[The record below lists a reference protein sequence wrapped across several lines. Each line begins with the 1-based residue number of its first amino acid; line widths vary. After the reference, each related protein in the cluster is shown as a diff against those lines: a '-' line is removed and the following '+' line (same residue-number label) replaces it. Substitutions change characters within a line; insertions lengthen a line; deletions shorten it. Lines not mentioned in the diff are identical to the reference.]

1 MISSEIRVLE
11 KSGEPWFVGK
21 DVAEMLGYSNSRD
34 ALKKHIDEEDKGVAK
49 CDTLRGKQIL
59 TIINE
64 SGLYSLILSSKLVE
78 AKKIKRWVQLKYY
91 LQ

>member
-1 MISSEIRVLE
+1 MKNEMKVEIFKNEQFGEIRVLE

-34 ALKKHIDEEDKGVAK
+34 ALKKHIDEDDKEVAK

-59 TIINE
+59 TII
-64 SGLYSLILSSKLVE
+64 I
-78 AKKIKRWVQLKYY
+78 
-91 LQ
+91 